1 MGTVHQ
7 QPVAVAPGSGTTL
20 KFLGLTHK
28 LAGRQTGG
36 AFYVCETT
44 FGPGRGTPLHIHHFE
59 DEVVYVMEGQ
69 IDIRLDKER
78 LQAPTGGVV
87 HLPKKIPHA
96 WHNPLDIPLKLM
108 VYAIP
113 GGLEGYFDEVEAALQ
128 AGSFNNEIHAE
139 ISRKYGLEWLE

>member
-1 MGTVHQ
+1 MSSALQ
-7 QPVAVAPGSGTTL
+7 QPIAIPPGGGATL

-28 LAGRQTGG
+28 LTREQTGG
-36 AFYVCETT
+36 TFYVCETT

-59 DEVVYVMEGQ
+59 DEVVHVMEGR
-69 IDIRLDKER
+69 IDIRLDNNT
-78 LQAPTGGVV
+78 LQAPVGGVI

-96 WHNPLDIPLKLM
+96 WHNSLDIPLKIM

-128 AGSFNNEIHAE
+128 SGSFNNEIHAE